1 MIRSRRI
8 YLVQGWLEYRFMTQ
22 REGYGLRGG
31 ESTRARV
38 LQAAAI
44 VLASRGYAGT
54 TLKEI
59 AEIAGTKAG
68 SLYYYFSSRE
78 DLIRELMQRGIW
90 ETVAHVEAALSALPD
105 TATSRDRL
113 LAAVQAYV
121 RHVLTESA
129 IARASIRTLGQA
141 PPEVEGPAIEMHRE
155 FGRYL
160 HALIEEAKADGYLA
174 ADLDVRVLR
183 LLLAGAVNWSTA
195 WFREDG
201 PSTVDEIAALAGR
214 LVLGELH

>member
-1 MIRSRRI
+1 
-8 YLVQGWLEYRFMTQ
+8 MTQ

-31 ESTRARV
+31 ELTRARV
-38 LQAAAI
+38 LQAAGT
-44 VLASRGYAGT
+44 VLAARGYAGT
-54 TLKEI
+54 TLKEV

-78 DLIRELMQRGIW
+78 ELIRELMQRGIS
-90 ETVAHVEAALSALPD
+90 ETVEHVEVAVSALPD
-105 TATSRDRL
+105 SATSRDRL

-155 FGRYL
+155 FGRFL
-160 HALIEEAKADGYLA
+160 HVLIQDAQADGYLA
-174 ADLDVRVLR
+174 ASLDVRVHR

-214 LVLGELH
+214 LALGELH